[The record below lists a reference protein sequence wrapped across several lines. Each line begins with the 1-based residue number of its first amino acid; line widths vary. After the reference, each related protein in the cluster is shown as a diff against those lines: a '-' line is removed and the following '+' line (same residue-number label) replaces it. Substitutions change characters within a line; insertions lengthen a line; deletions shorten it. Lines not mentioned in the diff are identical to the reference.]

1 MEYRALRNVELWN
14 CWDQDKDFKRKLMD
28 NPLSSILKLNKY
40 DLIYQIQVNR
50 YCQSCLQLEIPLL
63 PGGESHRSDCRRQS
77 SGVTE
82 VGPAKTPTG
91 AGLT

>member
-28 NPLSSILKLNKY
+28 N
-40 DLIYQIQVNR
+40 R
-50 YCQSCLQLEIPLL
+50 YCQPCLQLEIPLL